1 MMSVKS
7 RSIKG
12 EITDKVFPR
21 QKNLLD
27 VKKLSDSEL
36 DDIAEVAYEAAA
48 LVQAQNDGVPRI
60 HWVDL
65 SLYQQQG
72 SKRVVLSI
80 AKNPAVSPQDMHQ
93 TWVVKMRKD
102 GWTYGTIKDSKN
114 KKHPEL
120 LPYKFLSKVQ
130 RRSDGLMHVI
140 IRYLL
145 QAV

>member
-1 MMSVKS
+1 MSVKS

-21 QKNLLD
+21 HRNLLD
-27 VKKLSDSEL
+27 VKKLTAAEL
-36 DDIAEVAYEAAA
+36 DDIAEVAYAAA
-48 LVQAQNDGVPRI
+48 TLVQSQDDGVPRI
-60 HWVDL
+60 QWVDL
-65 SLYQQQG
+65 SDDQRRG
-72 SKRVVLSI
+72 CKNVVTGI
-80 AKNPAVSPQDMHQ
+80 AKHPAMSPQDMHE
-93 TWVVKMRKD
+93 TWVKRMRKA
-102 GWTYGTIKDSKN
+102 GWAYGTIKDAAR